1 MIFIVM
7 NYKAMKQ
14 FLTKIEIEK
23 DCIELTYLKFNGPSK
38 LLKIPLNELT
48 VEYFGNGIGVSSL
61 ISNHIGIGQRGNI
74 LIRQY
79 KTHDWTLELL
89 KSMKE
94 QLKEINKKL

>member
-61 ISNHIGIGQRGNI
+61 ISNHIGKCVQHTR
-74 LIRQY
+74 LRYIRFRSFKPGSQALGFFN
-79 KTHDWTLELL
+79 D
-89 KSMKE
+89 
-94 QLKEINKKL
+94 